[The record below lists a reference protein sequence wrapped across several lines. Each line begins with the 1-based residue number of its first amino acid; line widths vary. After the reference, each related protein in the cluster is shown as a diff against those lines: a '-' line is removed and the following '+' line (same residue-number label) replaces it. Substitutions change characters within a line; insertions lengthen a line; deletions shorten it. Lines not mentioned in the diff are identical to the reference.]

1 MTKRIAFICSVES
14 AKLSDAHIFKDLCL
28 VPILLG
34 EHLGYE
40 VSIVTTEMNETLLQ
54 QSFPAVKFEQVPI
67 GIDYVANMN
76 AYLVKHAKNID
87 LVFAI
92 GPYPSYLS
100 ILQTYKQFNPNGKV
114 YMKLDVNRFW
124 LSRLKTYP
132 YFLELL
138 QLCDLLTSECVSI
151 QTDIREFSQLDVQH
165 IPNGFYEYFHTEP
178 VQFHE
183 KKNRI
188 LSVGR
193 LDAPE
198 KQTIFTIKAFL
209 AAQLTD
215 WELRLVGP
223 MSESFQQEIKQLLDS
238 HPYPAQ
244 VTMVGP
250 ISDKMQLEE
259 EYRKAKIFCLTS
271 TVECFAHVFAEAA
284 KNGCY
289 IVTTDVDGAADI
301 TQQQRFGRIHPTH
314 DWESIARTLQQVA
327 HQEALLENTCLQLQ
341 ADARKEL
348 NWQHIVK
355 DVAAYLNEKK

>member
-1 MTKRIAFICSVES
+1 MKKRIAFICSVES
-14 AKLSDAHIFKDLCL
+14 SKLSDAHIFKDLCL

-34 EHLGYE
+34 EYLGYE

-54 QSFPAVKFEQVPI
+54 QSFPAVKFEHVPF

-76 AYLVKHAKNID
+76 AYLVKHANDID

-100 ILQTYKQFNPNGKV
+100 ILQTYKQYNPNGKI

-124 LSRLKTYP
+124 LNRLKTYP

-138 QLCDLLTSECVSI
+138 QLCDLLTSECASI
-151 QTDIREFSQLDVQH
+151 QTAIREFTQLDVKH
-165 IPNGFYEYFHTEP
+165 IPNGFYEHFHTEP

-183 KKNRI
+183 KENRI

-198 KQTIFTIKAFL
+198 KQTIFTVKAFL
-209 AAQLTD
+209 AAKLTD

-223 MSESFQQEIKQLLDS
+223 MSESFQQELTMVLDG
-238 HPYPAQ
+238 HPCATQ
-244 VTMVGP
+244 VTIVGP
-250 ISDKMQLEE
+250 IYNKVQLEE

-271 TVECFAHVFAEAA
+271 TVECYAHVFAEAA

-301 TQQQRFGRIHPTH
+301 TQQQRFGSIHPTH
-314 DWESIARTLQQVA
+314 DWESIGTTLRQISQQ
-327 HQEALLENTCLQLQ
+327 ETLLADTCQQLQ
-341 ADARKEL
+341 AYARKEL

-355 DVAAYLNEKK
+355 NVAAYVNE

>member
-34 EHLGYE
+34 EYLGYE
-40 VSIVTTEMNETLLQ
+40 VSIVTAEMNEALLQ
-54 QSFPAVKFEQVPI
+54 QSFPTVKFERIPI

-76 AYLVKHAKNID
+76 AYLVKHAKDID

-183 KKNRI
+183 KENRI

-198 KQTIFTIKAFL
+198 KQTTFTIKAFL

-284 KNGCY
+284 KNGCF

-301 TQQQRFGRIHPTH
+301 TQQQRFGCIHPTH
-314 DWESIARTLQQVA
+314 DWESIARTLQQVTQ
-327 HQEALLENTCLQLQ
+327 QEEMLANTCLQLQ
-341 ADARKEL
+341 ADARRDL

-355 DVAAYLNEKK
+355 DVAAYLNEIK